1 MIIDIIKRWCVSL
14 FSWLV
19 IAYMA
24 WMMYVGVVVVHPEYS
39 GMNTLASLGTILI
52 AWYVM
57 VVYGLY
63 PLYHPMQKRL
73 LLVLWL
79 ICLTLG
85 QMIFINDVDSAI
97 YTGDIVKLF
106 GVLVIWFGA
115 TGLMT
120 QNKSIESQKRSKSLE
135 IIEA

>member
-1 MIIDIIKRWCVSL
+1 
-14 FSWLV
+14 
-19 IAYMA
+19 
-24 WMMYVGVVVVHPEYS
+24 
-39 GMNTLASLGTILI
+39 
-52 AWYVM
+52 
-57 VVYGLY
+57 
-63 PLYHPMQKRL
+63 
-73 LLVLWL
+73 
-79 ICLTLG
+79 
-85 QMIFINDVDSAI
+85 MIFINDVDNAI

>member
-1 MIIDIIKRWCVSL
+1 
-14 FSWLV
+14 
-19 IAYMA
+19 MA
-24 WMMYVGVVVVHPEYS
+24 WMMYVGVVVVHQEYI

-85 QMIFINDVDSAI
+85 QMIFINDIDSAV
-97 YTGDIVKLF
+97 YAWDIVKLF

>member
-1 MIIDIIKRWCVSL
+1 
-14 FSWLV
+14 
-19 IAYMA
+19 
-24 WMMYVGVVVVHPEYS
+24 
-39 GMNTLASLGTILI
+39 MNTLASLGAILI